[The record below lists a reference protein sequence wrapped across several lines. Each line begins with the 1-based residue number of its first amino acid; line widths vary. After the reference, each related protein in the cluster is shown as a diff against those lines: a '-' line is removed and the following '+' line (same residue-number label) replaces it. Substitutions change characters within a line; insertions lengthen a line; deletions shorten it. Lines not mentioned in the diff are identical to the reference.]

1 MAVSWV
7 AVSWWPMI
15 RKIIH
20 GALAWLSW
28 PVVQAQLL
36 RRQNE
41 YLESQH
47 DLLMRAEWSR
57 SKDGTKNPLN
67 RFGGKYFSQ
76 GDEDGLTLEIIKRLG
91 IENGTFAEL
100 GVGNGLENNT
110 LILLASGWRGFWIGG
125 EDLAFNHKLNPERF
139 AFFHVWV
146 SLENVTGLIKHG
158 LESIG
163 IRILDILSLD
173 LDGNDYY
180 LVREILKAGILPK
193 LFILEYNAK
202 FPPPIKWSIE
212 YDANHAW
219 DATDYQ
225 GASLTL
231 LAELLSD
238 FSYTLICCNSATGA
252 NAFFVKNEYL
262 PNFADVPKAIDD
274 IFVECRYQVYKR
286 WGHPPSPKT
295 VERMLRE

>member
-1 MAVSWV
+1 
-7 AVSWWPMI
+7 MI
-15 RKIIH
+15 KKIIH
-20 GALAWLSW
+20 GARAWLSW
-28 PVVQAQLL
+28 PIVQAQLL

-57 SKDGTKNPLN
+57 SKDETKNPFN
-67 RFGGKYFSQ
+67 RFGAKYFSQ

-91 IENGTFAEL
+91 IKNGTFAEL

-125 EDLAFNHKLNPERF
+125 EELAFNHKLNPKRF
-139 AFFHVWV
+139 GFLNAWV
-146 SLENVTGLIKHG
+146 SLENVTSLIRVG

-163 IRILDILSLD
+163 IGALDVLSLD

-180 LVREILKAGILPK
+180 LAREILKADILPK

-202 FPPPIKWSIE
+202 FPPPIRWKIE
-212 YDANHAW
+212 YDANHSW
-219 DATDYQ
+219 DSTDYQ
-225 GASLTL
+225 GASLGL
-231 LAELLSD
+231 FAELFSE
-238 FSYTLICCNSATGA
+238 FSYTLICCNAATGA

-262 PNFADVPKAIDD
+262 SYFAEAPKSIDD
-274 IFVECRYQVYKR
+274 IFIECRYQVYKR

-295 VERMLRE
+295 VERMLTE